1 MTPSVSRRQWFSNIT
16 AGMTGLLVSERVVRG
31 AQAPAPTSRA
41 LADPRSAIK
50 ITKIETIPV
59 NTLRTVFVKMH
70 TDAGIV
76 GIGEGTVEGRIQT
89 VVAAIKELDGYL
101 IGKDP
106 RQPAHHWQAI

>member
-1 MTPSVSRRQWFSNIT
+1 MIPSASRRQWFKKIT
-16 AGMTGLLVSERVVRG
+16 AGMAGVLVSERLVG
-31 AQAPAPTSRA
+31 AQTAAPSSRA

-50 ITKIETIPV
+50 ITRIEIIPV

-70 TDAGIV
+70 TDAGIL

-89 VVAAIKELDGYL
+89 AVAAIKELDSYL

-106 RQPAHHWQAI
+106 